1 MSAKQLGLSWIWDA
15 LLKLALVAVPLAAS
29 LMVWIV
35 AQVYDHESRLLV
47 IAETRF
53 TRTDGMELEARQ
65 RRELQAAVDETTR
78 VLRRLELQ
86 VSRIASNKERSDG
99 ND

>member
-1 MSAKQLGLSWIWDA
+1 MSAKQLRLSWIWDA

-35 AQVYDHESRLLV
+35 AQVYDHESRLAV